1 MLLGK
6 PREVYDWLVWV
17 MCPFCPPIIVA
28 EDPALSLACSTPMT
42 PCEDPSRTV
51 IGPFGSC
58 AHPDPHDCGLE
69 DPALSLAR
77 LTSPPVEIQGE
88 LRLVHLGHVPNSG
101 PTPLIGARDSCSLI
115 GQVCSYDPLGLGGGL
130 TRLRPQRGA
139 GCPRGTLERPGYHQ
153 RGVHSALFMGSL

>member
-77 LTSPPVEIQGE
+77 LTHHLLWRSKENCDWSIWVMCPILAPP
-88 LRLVHLGHVPNSG
+88 PS
-101 PTPLIGARDSCSLI
+101 
-115 GQVCSYDPLGLGGGL
+115 
-130 TRLRPQRGA
+130 
-139 GCPRGTLERPGYHQ
+139 
-153 RGVHSALFMGSL
+153 